1 MTFTDANQNPNL
13 GVDESANPDAALDI
27 YQEERPWGNFRQF
40 TKNAPSTVKII
51 TVNPG
56 ESLSLQS
63 HMHRAEFWRILKG
76 ECKVEIGNKSHDAV
90 VGDEFL
96 VPAATTHRVSV
107 DSSETSPAEFLE
119 IATGEFDENDIERFE
134 DKYGRA

>member
-1 MTFTDANQNPNL
+1 
-13 GVDESANPDAALDI
+13 
-27 YQEERPWGNFRQF
+27 
-40 TKNAPSTVKII
+40 
-51 TVNPG
+51 
-56 ESLSLQS
+56 
-63 HMHRAEFWRILKG
+63 
-76 ECKVEIGNKSHDAV
+76 V